1 MRRIIICSGNSSLVG
16 HSVSPV
22 AERSCHRRTTGILWE
37 RPLTFGNGQTWP
49 QLPLWRCVKYS
60 AGRLHNQ
67 PNLTVWWKCII
78 WHAAPMWSNVYMIEY
93 HWYNTIT
100 LLWAHGAN
108 TLFWCERC
116 GRLDS
121 VFPRFACLQSCSLS
135 KGSSAAL
142 PPVTDNR
149 PWQSSVTSCRVVDVI
164 QLSTIEHDFSL
175 LSRRKETLC
184 DFRASCWTH
193 KINQNYGATPSC
205 ELAEYCTC
213 V

>member
-1 MRRIIICSGNSSLVG
+1 MHCMT
-16 HSVSPV
+16 
-22 AERSCHRRTTGILWE
+22 C
-37 RPLTFGNGQTWP
+37 
-49 QLPLWRCVKYS
+49 C
-60 AGRLHNQ
+60 
-67 PNLTVWWKCII
+67 PNVIQC
-78 WHAAPMWSNVYMIEY
+78 VYMIEY
-93 HWYNTIT
+93 NWYNFNTIT

-175 LSRRKETLC
+175 LSGKRHFVTSEQVVEPTKSIRIMEPLQAVSYSWILYVYLVSLRQIYLDWPAFVWEVYSIHVCSFKPI
-184 DFRASCWTH
+184 FASIT
-193 KINQNYGATPSC
+193 
-205 ELAEYCTC
+205 
-213 V
+213 

>member
-67 PNLTVWWKCII
+67 PNLTVWWKCIV

-175 LSRRKETLC
+175 LSGKRHFVTSEQVVEPTKSIRIMEPLQ
-184 DFRASCWTH
+184 AVS
-193 KINQNYGATPSC
+193 
-205 ELAEYCTC
+205 
-213 V
+213 